1 MNFISGVTLLNMYL
15 ISNNIPIW
23 SAILIGFIMLFL
35 IWVLSFTM
43 EKSWQKWLYRGIFG
57 VAILFLMTWISLYP
71 TFWINYEVTIDND
84 VSYVELSNNY
94 GTDITQNGE
103 IYTIRGEIHHDWIW
117 NMKEYENAELGKLS
131 ER

>member
-1 MNFISGVTLLNMYL
+1 MYL

-35 IWVLSFTM
+35 IWVLSFTL

-103 IYTIRGEIHHDWIW
+103 IYTIRGKIHHDWIW